1 MVSLPLLMVSSALG
15 QYFGYY
21 GRTPLPLYDPVRYA
35 RYYSGSGFY
44 TYAPPAVYPPR
55 VIIPYRS
62 VSSLPGIT
70 GRVLELD
77 ERRKLIML
85 RGPAETIQVPFGP
98 LTRFRAVDGSF
109 PEITPG
115 MLINVNQNMVTVLAR
130 GQP

>member
-85 RGPAETIQVPFGP
+85 RGPAETIQFRLVPSRDFAR
-98 LTRFRAVDGSF
+98 LTGAFPRSHRACSS
-109 PEITPG
+109 T
-115 MLINVNQNMVTVLAR
+115 
-130 GQP
+130 